1 MVTMDM
7 TGWTP
12 VYGKDGAV
20 LGYTAPADAETPL
33 ERTFKDQVIEARS
46 AALDPVADLY
56 GCESFD
62 IEAVS
67 DACGL
72 SEDDQDSA
80 ANVAWTLMQVELGL

>member
-1 MVTMDM
+1 M
-7 TGWTP
+7 TGWT
-12 VYGKDGAV
+12 AV
-20 LGYTAPADAETPL
+20 PGGWMAPGDVETPL
-33 ERTFKDQVIEARS
+33 ERKFKDSVIEART

-72 SEDDQDSA
+72 SDDDQDSA

>member
-1 MVTMDM
+1 MENGREPVLDAAGEVA
-7 TGWTP
+7 GWM
-12 VYGKDGAV
+12 
-20 LGYTAPADAETPL
+20 TAPDPDEDPDGDYFTADRLPKVRRRA
-33 ERTFKDQVIEARS
+33 VAIG
-46 AALDPVADLY
+46 PVADLY

-80 ANVAWTLMQVELGL
+80 ANVDGS